1 MILTRAILNS
11 LQVSHK
17 CWSRAQYAL
26 LEVPFPPAK
35 GWLKRIEGKFISDT
49 TYRQLKAISQQ
60 NNPVPSKSQV
70 LPGTEKP
77 L

>member
-1 MILTRAILNS
+1 MILTRATLDS

-17 CWSRAQYAL
+17 CWSRAQYNL

-49 TYRQLKAISQQ
+49 THQQLKAISQQ

-70 LPGTEKP
+70 LPETEKP

>member
-1 MILTRAILNS
+1 MILSRTTLNA

-35 GWLKRIEGKFISDT
+35 GWLKRMEGKFISDD
-49 TYRQLKAISQQ
+49 TYQQLLKISLKAKKT
-60 NNPVPSKSQV
+60 P
-70 LPGTEKP
+70 
-77 L
+77 